1 MDNLFPILFI
11 AVFVI
16 IAIRQDRKNKRQQ
29 IKRLEEMQREM
40 DEQAQEPS
48 QDPAQRQTAPQRST
62 MLTPEQI
69 AEKYTEFLRRHNE
82 QLTEIQRRQA
92 VQMNGEKNV
101 EMPEMQGRALTSA
114 RSSSKSV
121 GSSQRNSKTAKKV
134 KTPISPQADIE
145 NTTTSASRA
154 SADGVFDFDIERAVV
169 EAEILK
175 PKYLDY

>member
-40 DEQAQEPS
+40 DEQAQEP
-48 QDPAQRQTAPQRST
+48 AQRPTAPQSPVV
-62 MLTPEQI
+62 LTPEQI
-69 AEKYTEFLRRHNE
+69 AEKHIEFLRRHNE
-82 QLTEIQRRQA
+82 QLAEIQRRQA
-92 VQMNGEKNV
+92 AQINGEKNV
-101 EMPEMQGRALTSA
+101 EMPEMQGRALISA
-114 RSSSKSV
+114 RSSSRSV
-121 GSSQRNSKTAKKV
+121 SSSQRNSKTAKKV